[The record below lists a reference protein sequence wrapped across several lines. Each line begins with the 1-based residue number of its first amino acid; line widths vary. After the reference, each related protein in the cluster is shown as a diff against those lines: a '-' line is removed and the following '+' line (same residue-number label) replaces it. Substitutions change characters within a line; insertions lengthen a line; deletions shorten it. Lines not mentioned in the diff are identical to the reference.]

1 MGPPKPLR
9 GKTEKLAF
17 DYVII
22 DIVNDDEIERH
33 FSSGCDKEIYMNIHE
48 P

>member
-9 GKTEKLAF
+9 GKTEKLAI
-17 DYVII
+17 DDVII

-33 FSSGCDKEIYMNIHE
+33 FSSGCDKENIHE
-48 P
+48 YS

>member
-9 GKTEKLAF
+9 GKTEKLAI
-17 DYVII
+17 DDVII

-33 FSSGCDKEIYMNIHE
+33 FRLVVIRRIYMNIHE